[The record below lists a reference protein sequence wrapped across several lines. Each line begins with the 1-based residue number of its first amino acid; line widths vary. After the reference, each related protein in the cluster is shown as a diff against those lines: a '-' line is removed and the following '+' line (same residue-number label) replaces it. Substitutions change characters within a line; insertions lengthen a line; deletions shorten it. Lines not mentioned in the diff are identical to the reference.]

1 MKSIFP
7 SMCLL
12 IALAFCQSAL
22 GQEEEFVPTVAPGV
36 TPPSL
41 ADNRAAKAAVSNVNT
56 IEYGRMTVTV
66 DINEAGHVT
75 RVRSV
80 SGPGNVCPSTTRP
93 GVIEIRNVA
102 ISAAKTVTFNPAR
115 LDGRPAP
122 SSGRLYFYIDTRPRP
137 PIPASEAPE
146 NFTGNLKRAA
156 GPGDVR
162 EDNSKETPIRSRSA
176 PLPADYASTPPVRGS
191 GPPPVSSG
199 SDPESV
205 SRIAISG
212 DIPLTAG
219 DGSFSGGI
227 LNGKAI
233 SLPRPT
239 YPPAARAVRASGPV
253 LIQVIIDEDGTIYSA
268 TATSGNP
275 LLRTAARMA
284 ACEAKFAPTLFQG
297 KPVKVQGI
305 ITYNFVAP

>member
-7 SMCLL
+7 AMCLL
-12 IALAFCQSAL
+12 IALAFCQSAF
-22 GQEEEFVPTVAPGV
+22 GQDEEFVPTVAPGV
-36 TPPSL
+36 TPPSI
-41 ADNRAAKAAVSNVNT
+41 ADNTAAKTAVSSINT

-66 DINEAGHVT
+66 DIDEAGNVT
-75 RVRSV
+75 RVSSV
-80 SGPGNVCPSTTRP
+80 SGPDNVCPSTTRP
-93 GVIEIRNVA
+93 GVIEIRNAA
-102 ISAAKTVTFNPAR
+102 ISAAKTVRFNPAKI
-115 LDGRPAP
+115 DGRPAP
-122 SSGRLYFYIDTRPRP
+122 STGRLYFYIDTRPRP

-146 NFTGNLKRAA
+146 YFTGNLKRAE
-156 GPGDVR
+156 GPGNVR
-162 EDNSKETPIRSRSA
+162 EDDSKETPVKARSA

-191 GPPPVSSG
+191 GPPPVSSS

-205 SRIAISG
+205 SRLAIKG

-253 LIQVIIDEDGTIYSA
+253 IIQVIIDEDGTIYSA
-268 TATSGNP
+268 DATSGHP
-275 LLRTAARMA
+275 LLRQASRIA
-284 ACEAKFAPTLFQG
+284 ACEAKFAPTLLEG
-297 KPVKVQGI
+297 KPVKVQGV
-305 ITYNFVAP
+305 ITYNYVAP